1 MPNQS
6 NDCNTCRKCDN
17 AAREKN
23 STKNGMPLHTI
34 IVYSEN
40 ISGLLS
46 QITAVF
52 TRRQVNIETLNVC
65 ASSTPGVH
73 KYTITCYCDTEMA
86 EMLKKQMEKRI
97 DVLQANYFTDDQ
109 IYIQETA
116 LFKLSTPVILENN
129 RISKVIR
136 LHDAKIVEVNPT
148 YSIVEKTGLTEE
160 ILSLFES
167 LTKLECILQFVR
179 SGRIAVTK
187 SRIEKL
193 DEYIQLREQKRAQ
206 ILEQ

>member
-1 MPNQS
+1 
-6 NDCNTCRKCDN
+6 
-17 AAREKN
+17 
-23 STKNGMPLHTI
+23 
-34 IVYSEN
+34 
-40 ISGLLS
+40 
-46 QITAVF
+46 
-52 TRRQVNIETLNVC
+52 
-65 ASSTPGVH
+65 
-73 KYTITCYCDTEMA
+73 MA

-116 LFKLSTPVILENN
+116 LFKLSTPAILENN

-136 LHDAKIVEVNPT
+136 IHDAKIVEVNPT

-160 ILSLFES
+160 ILSLFDS
-167 LTKLECILQFVR
+167 LTELECILQFVR

-193 DEYIQLREQKRAQ
+193 DEYIQLREKKHAQ
-206 ILEQ
+206 IMEQ